1 MSVPKNKRTVSDL
14 EFFNTFNKIFD
25 NIMYFTIKD
34 FGIKHVVRNEYT
46 LLKDLKMLD
55 EDRADLERIC
65 KEYDI
70 SFRAEYPAYILEYH
84 RTKILDILYDL
95 LEDITTANSIY
106 AFTEQECEMKR
117 RYINSA
123 IAKCNTLLQVFQR
136 IINILPVNV
145 EKYKRTTDLIVEE
158 IKLLRSWKKSTNKD
172 LRRAIYNTEKMRY
185 EEHRKYTRDMIK
197 AQGYALNSKN
207 QIVLPAVS
215 FDPSLIK
222 KPEIVSNSNKIIKEE
237 PLIDLQQP
245 VYNESDFETPEII
258 IPKKKAVCPI
268 VFHPVSFSE

>member
-117 RYINSA
+117 RYINSS

-172 LRRAIYNTEKMRY
+172 LRRAIYNTEK
-185 EEHRKYTRDMIK
+185 
-197 AQGYALNSKN
+197 
-207 QIVLPAVS
+207 
-215 FDPSLIK
+215 
-222 KPEIVSNSNKIIKEE
+222 
-237 PLIDLQQP
+237 
-245 VYNESDFETPEII
+245 
-258 IPKKKAVCPI
+258 
-268 VFHPVSFSE
+268 